1 MVSVLREGSE
11 EGKTQAAGALENLTI
26 ESSLAE
32 AIAAEGAI
40 APLVTLFRVGD
51 DNARVALAN
60 IADTSPSARA
70 AVVGAGGPC

>member
-1 MVSVLREGSE
+1 M
-11 EGKTQAAGALENLTI
+11 KAAGALRNLTI
-26 ESSLAE
+26 ESSLAK

-40 APLVTLFRVGD
+40 APLVTLFRAGD

-70 AVVGAGGPC
+70 AVVRAGGPS